1 MCCVCVKEWGVVP
14 VPGVAT
20 GWGGG
25 RIPLGNIVR
34 VTGGGRELH
43 RETRGLYRKS
53 YKAMLTL

>member
-1 MCCVCVKEWGVVP
+1 MAEERKENDDFRG
-14 VPGVAT
+14 
-20 GWGGG
+20 
-25 RIPLGNIVR
+25 IVR